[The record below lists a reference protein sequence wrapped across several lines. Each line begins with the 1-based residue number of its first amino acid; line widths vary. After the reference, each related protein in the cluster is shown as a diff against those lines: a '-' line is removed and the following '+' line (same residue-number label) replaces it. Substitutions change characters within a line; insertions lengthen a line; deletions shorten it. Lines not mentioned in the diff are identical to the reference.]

1 MNAVE
6 IDAVQKVDGFN
17 FGYALELDPKF
28 IELEYPF
35 YWADVYELTHE
46 FYDLRLHGV
55 AFSKMKIVMLPLP
68 EGTNALDDFRD
79 EAISLFSEKPI
90 RVPHGGRLRPGHKLF
105 QLQPRGEN
113 SAFRIEIESP
123 GEYALFAEKSIEE
136 FQAALCGPSGIV
148 ELQQVLVFKSKSS
161 HGFAWNTAQR
171 GRQNRSRVSAPPIN
185 AANKGNGKMPGRVAS
200 TVARPAERRQI
211 YAQPNLPAQSRRRPI
226 GRLLSPEESHRDHEE
241 DRKQA

>member
-6 IDAVQKVDGFN
+6 IDSVLKVGGFN
-17 FGYALELDPKF
+17 VGNALEVDPKF
-28 IELEYPF
+28 MEPEYPF
-35 YWADVYELTHE
+35 YWADVYELTRE

-55 AFSKMKIVMLPLP
+55 AFSKMRIVMLPLLK
-68 EGTNALDDFRD
+68 GANALDDLRD

-105 QLQPRGEN
+105 QLQSRGEN

-123 GEYALFAEKSIEE
+123 GEYALFAEKSFEE

-161 HGFAWNTAQR
+161 RGLRGTWISESDRKRPHFSTA
-171 GRQNRSRVSAPPIN
+171 PIN
-185 AANKGNGKMPGRVAS
+185 DADKDG
-200 TVARPAERRQI
+200 Q
-211 YAQPNLPAQSRRRPI
+211 
-226 GRLLSPEESHRDHEE
+226 
-241 DRKQA
+241 

>member
-79 EAISLFSEKPI
+79 EAIS
-90 RVPHGGRLRPGHKLF
+90 PGHKLF

-161 HGFAWNTAQR
+161 HGLLGTRLSEADRIGR
-171 GRQNRSRVSAPPIN
+171 GSA
-185 AANKGNGKMPGRVAS
+185 
-200 TVARPAERRQI
+200 
-211 YAQPNLPAQSRRRPI
+211 RRR
-226 GRLLSPEESHRDHEE
+226 
-241 DRKQA
+241 